1 MAMYK
6 NIVAVMAKMSS
17 FVTAFNFSDL
27 SYLILFTYDPC
38 FSGCAKSLC
47 IFITKLSHVHIQSRE
62 NYHTLLFLLTLL
74 QTGTLLFPPISSI
87 FHVDGS
93 IFPMVI

>member
-62 NYHTLLFLLTLL
+62 LSHIIVFTNTTTSRHIIIPSY
-74 QTGTLLFPPISSI
+74 
-87 FHVDGS
+87 
-93 IFPMVI
+93 